1 MKNFFCKNAKF
12 SELTTIKV
20 GGAIERFFQPATKS
34 SLIELL
40 REEKGPVF
48 ILGSGSNTLASDA
61 PFSETVIRTRFG
73 GIECIKKE
81 NDKSFLRADAGVIWD
96 DFVRT
101 CVQLGLQGVENLSGI
116 PGTVG
121 AAVVQNVGA
130 YGSEVSESV
139 KEVEVWDREKK
150 EISVLN
156 RDSMQFSYR
165 TSLIKE
171 DIKSQSPYA
180 PNPRFV
186 VLSAIFC
193 LSSNNFAPI
202 KYKSISEYLKKPM
215 GSVEKLWDIR
225 NAVLCVRG
233 AKNML
238 EDPVRY
244 KSKLMADM
252 LPERLK
258 SISLPDAPNPDR
270 ASCGSFF
277 TNPVVSPE
285 KVAMLPQEAPRFPAQ
300 DKEVKL
306 SAAWLIEHAGFKKGY
321 PLQKDPNAK
330 VALSTCHALAI
341 TNRGSATSSDV
352 IDLARKIGKAV
363 WDKFEVDLALEP
375 VLIGL
380 EQK

>member
-1 MKNFFCKNAKF
+1 MRKSFCKNAKF
-12 SELTTIKV
+12 SELTTMKV
-20 GGAIERFFQPATKS
+20 GGCIERFFQPATKS
-34 SLIELL
+34 SFVDLL
-40 REEKGPVF
+40 REESGPLF
-48 ILGSGSNTLASDA
+48 IIGSGSNTLASDA
-61 PFSETVIRTRFG
+61 PFAETVIRTRFG
-73 GIECIKKE
+73 GVECLTKE
-81 NDKSFLRADAGVIWD
+81 NGKAFLRADAGVIWD
-96 DFVRT
+96 DFVKI

-121 AAVVQNVGA
+121 AAVVQNIGA

-150 EISVLN
+150 EVRVLN
-156 RDSMQFSYR
+156 RDSMEFSYR

-171 DIKSQSPYA
+171 DIKSQPPYA
-180 PNPRFV
+180 PNSRFI
-186 VLSAIFC
+186 VLSALFR

-202 KYKSISEYLKKPM
+202 KYGSIAEYLKKPM
-215 GSVEKLWDIR
+215 GTVEKLWDIR
-225 NAVLCVRG
+225 RAVLCVRG
-233 AKNML
+233 TKNML

-252 LPERLK
+252 MPERLK
-258 SISLPDAPNPDR
+258 DSSFPDDPNPDR
-270 ASCGSFF
+270 AGCGSFF

-285 KVAMLPQEAPRFPAQ
+285 KAALLPQDAPRFPSQ
-300 DKEVKL
+300 DKVKL
-306 SAAWLIEHAGFKKGY
+306 SAAWLIEQAGFKKGY

-352 IDLARKIGKAV
+352 MDLAEKIRKAV
-363 WDKFEVDLALEP
+363 WNKFEIDLALEP

>member
-1 MKNFFCKNAKF
+1 MRKSFCKNAKF
-12 SELTTIKV
+12 SELTTMKV
-20 GGAIERFFQPATKS
+20 GGCIERFFQPATKS
-34 SLIELL
+34 SFVDLL
-40 REEKGPVF
+40 REESGPLF
-48 ILGSGSNTLASDA
+48 IIGSGSNTLASDA
-61 PFSETVIRTRFG
+61 PFAKTVIRTRFG
-73 GIECIKKE
+73 GVECLTKE
-81 NDKSFLRADAGVIWD
+81 NGKAFLRADAGVIWD
-96 DFVRT
+96 DFVKT

-121 AAVVQNVGA
+121 AAVVQNIGA

-150 EISVLN
+150 EVRVLN
-156 RDSMQFSYR
+156 RDSMEFSYR

-171 DIKSQSPYA
+171 DIKSQPHYA
-180 PNPRFV
+180 PNSRFI
-186 VLSAIFC
+186 VLSALFR

-202 KYKSISEYLKKPM
+202 KYGSIAEYLKKPM
-215 GSVEKLWDIR
+215 GTVEKLWDIR
-225 NAVLCVRG
+225 RAVLCVRG
-233 AKNML
+233 TKNML

-252 LPERLK
+252 MPERLK
-258 SISLPDAPNPDR
+258 GSSLPDDPNPDR

-285 KVAMLPQEAPRFPAQ
+285 KAALLPQDAPRFPSQ
-300 DKEVKL
+300 DKVKL
-306 SAAWLIEHAGFKKGY
+306 SAAWLIEQAGFKKGY

-341 TNRGSATSSDV
+341 TNRGSATSNDV
-352 IDLARKIGKAV
+352 MDLAEKIRKAV
-363 WDKFEVDLALEP
+363 WDKFEIDLALEP

>member
-1 MKNFFCKNAKF
+1 MRKSFCKNAKF
-12 SELTTIKV
+12 SELTTMKV
-20 GGAIERFFQPATKS
+20 GGCIERFFQPATKS
-34 SLIELL
+34 SFVDLL
-40 REEKGPVF
+40 REESGPLF
-48 ILGSGSNTLASDA
+48 IIGSGSNTLASDA
-61 PFSETVIRTRFG
+61 PFAETVIRTRFG
-73 GIECIKKE
+73 GVECLTKE
-81 NDKSFLRADAGVIWD
+81 NGKAFLRADAGVIWD
-96 DFVRT
+96 DFVKI

-121 AAVVQNVGA
+121 AAVVQNIGA

-150 EISVLN
+150 EVRVLN
-156 RDSMQFSYR
+156 RDSMEFSYR

-171 DIKSQSPYA
+171 DIKSQPPYA
-180 PNPRFV
+180 PNSHFI
-186 VLSAIFC
+186 VLSALFR

-202 KYKSISEYLKKPM
+202 KYGSIAEYLKKPM
-215 GSVEKLWDIR
+215 GTVEKLWDIR
-225 NAVLCVRG
+225 RAVLCVRG
-233 AKNML
+233 TKNML

-252 LPERLK
+252 MPERLK
-258 SISLPDAPNPDR
+258 GSSLPDDPNPDR

-285 KVAMLPQEAPRFPAQ
+285 KAALLPQDAPRFPSQ
-300 DKEVKL
+300 DKVKL
-306 SAAWLIEHAGFKKGY
+306 SAAWLIEQAGFKKGY

-352 IDLARKIGKAV
+352 MDLAEKIRKAV
-363 WDKFEVDLALEP
+363 WDKFEIDLALEP